1 MPAGNAGD
9 VHFWERCRGMKS
21 SKAMLLTAGVVLTVL
36 LAGNP
41 CSAQEHAAWPANWNN
56 WSDPALW
63 AQVGNADNFGELSG
77 AAGGQ
82 GAGPQALCGT
92 VGYSYRVGKFEV
104 TAGQYVVFLN
114 AVASNEDTYGLY
126 NPSMDT
132 AVDASGFGCNIKRE
146 GSPGHYNYSVAE
158 DWANRPVNWVS
169 WGDAARFCNWLTKGR
184 PKGDQ
189 DASTTEDGSY
199 LLNGATTDEAMQ
211 AVIRKSPLDGGRYYI
226 PTENEWYK
234 AAYHA
239 NDPGAPGGNYFD
251 YPTANNS
258 APSNV
263 LDDPDSGNNANFLA
277 AEYTI
282 DAPYFRTEAGEFENS
297 PSPYGTFDQGGNVRE
312 WNEAVILTDNRGL
325 RGGSFGDEADSLR
338 ADHRDSYGLPSAE
351 NGFTGFRIVEVP
363 EPATLSLLALGGL
376 AMIRRRRG
384 GGE

>member
-1 MPAGNAGD
+1 M
-9 VHFWERCRGMKS
+9 
-21 SKAMLLTAGVVLTVL
+21 
-36 LAGNP
+36 
-41 CSAQEHAAWPANWNN
+41 
-56 WSDPALW
+56 
-63 AQVGNADNFGELSG
+63 
-77 AAGGQ
+77 
-82 GAGPQALCGT
+82 
-92 VGYSYRVGKFEV
+92 
-104 TAGQYVVFLN
+104 
-114 AVASNEDTYGLY
+114 
-126 NPSMDT
+126 
-132 AVDASGFGCNIKRE
+132 
-146 GSPGHYNYSVAE
+146 AE

-184 PKGDQ
+184 PEGDQ

-282 DAPYFRTEAGEFENS
+282 DAPYYRTEAGEFENS
-297 PSPYGTFDQGGNVRE
+297 PSPYGTFDQGGNVWE
-312 WNEAVILTDNRGL
+312 WDEAVLSGSYRGL
-325 RGGSFGDEADSLR
+325 RGGSFNDSGYDLLAAYR
-338 ADHRDSYGLPSAE
+338 SVYYPTVERDHV
-351 NGFTGFRIVEVP
+351 GFRVVEVP
-363 EPATLSLLALGGL
+363 EPSTASLLVAGGAVVL
-376 AMIRRRRG
+376 HRRRG
-384 GGE
+384 GLASLEGKRRSWQ